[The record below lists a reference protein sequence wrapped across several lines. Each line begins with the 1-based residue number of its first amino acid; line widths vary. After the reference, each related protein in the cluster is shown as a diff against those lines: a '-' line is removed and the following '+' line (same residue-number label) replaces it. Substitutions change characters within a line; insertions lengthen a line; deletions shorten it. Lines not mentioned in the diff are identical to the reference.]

1 MNFMQRIKR
10 SLLIFT
16 FIFFAIHAAI
26 AQDEGLNNIISP
38 GAGLEKLAD
47 GFLFTEGPTADTKGN
62 VWFTDQPNNRIIQW
76 NEGSGFSV
84 FLEPA
89 GRANGLALDKEGNI
103 WACAD
108 EKTEIWRISPEK
120 KIEIIAG
127 SFDGKL
133 FNGPNDLWISPTG
146 GLYFTDPFYRRNW
159 WTYTQMP
166 QEKMRVY
173 HLSADHKRITVAA
186 DDLLQPNGIVGSP
199 DGKSLYVAD
208 IRANKTWVYTINPDG
223 TLTGKKL
230 FCELGSDGM
239 TIDSKGNIYL
249 TGKGVTV
256 FDKTG
261 KKLGNIAVPESWT
274 ANVCFGGKNRKILYI
289 TASKGFYRI
298 RLRVK
303 GTAG

>member
-1 MNFMQRIKR
+1 M
-10 SLLIFT
+10 L
-16 FIFFAIHAAI
+16 
-26 AQDEGLNNIISP
+26 
-38 GAGLEKLAD
+38 
-47 GFLFTEGPTADTKGN
+47 FLD
-62 VWFTDQPNNRIIQW
+62 
-76 NEGSGFSV
+76 
-84 FLEPA
+84 PA
-89 GRANGLALDKEGNI
+89 GRANGLALDKEGHI

-120 KIEIIAG
+120 KIEVVAG
-127 SFDGKL
+127 GFEGKL
-133 FNGPNDLWISPTG
+133 FNGPNDLWISPSG

-159 WTYTQMP
+159 WTHTQMP

-173 HLSADHKRITVAA
+173 YLSPDHKTITVAA
-186 DDLLQPNGIVGSP
+186 GDLLQPNGIVGSP
-199 DGKSLYVAD
+199 DGKSLYIAD
-208 IRANKTWVYTINPDG
+208 IRANKTWVYTINTDG

-274 ANVCFGGKNRKILYI
+274 ANVCFGGGNRKSLYI

-298 RLRVK
+298 KLRVK